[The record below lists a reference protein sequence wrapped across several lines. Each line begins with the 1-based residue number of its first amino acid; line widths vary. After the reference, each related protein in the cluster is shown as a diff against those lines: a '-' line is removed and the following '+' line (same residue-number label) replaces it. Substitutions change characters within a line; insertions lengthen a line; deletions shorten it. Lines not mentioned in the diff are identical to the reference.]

1 MRKAEFSGRS
11 YRAGFLGSCLLSMLL
26 TACGSSS
33 SGGDGPTTDDT
44 SGAGGST
51 TGGGDTGSGGDM
63 TGGAGTTGG
72 STTGTGGSVSGTG
85 GAGTGGST
93 GKGGSMGTGGG
104 PTLPPA
110 KGTCGTAMPAA
121 KPVTMTCTNTP
132 AATVPSATWTNIT
145 GTLAGLTSECGNLT
159 MISPEPCTG
168 RVIAGVAKQG
178 LFATSDLGKTWTKLG
193 QSGDKILH
201 RATVIT
207 YDPEHVGTFYES
219 GIYGWENP
227 WTMGVFKTVDA
238 GVSFKGYLDLSI
250 VQSHMDSVSVDYSD
264 PARGTMLVGGHEQTK
279 VLFIS
284 LDAGATFKDIGKQL
298 PDNTGFC
305 TNGLV
310 LNNSTQLV
318 GCAAGFSG
326 KSGAILR
333 TTDCG
338 ATYKS
343 VNAKGVVG
351 APLWAS
357 DGTIYWAA
365 EGGGMVKSTDLGMT
379 WTSAGN
385 AGGRI
390 LELPDGRILASAN
403 DRVVVTKD
411 GGTTWTPIGTALAG
425 RSGFTYSA
433 AGKTLYAW
441 HNDCNGT
448 VLADAVMAAGWD
460 YTTQ

>member
-1 MRKAEFSGRS
+1 
-11 YRAGFLGSCLLSMLL
+11 
-26 TACGSSS
+26 
-33 SGGDGPTTDDT
+33 
-44 SGAGGST
+44 
-51 TGGGDTGSGGDM
+51 
-63 TGGAGTTGG
+63 
-72 STTGTGGSVSGTG
+72 
-85 GAGTGGST
+85 
-93 GKGGSMGTGGG
+93 
-104 PTLPPA
+104 
-110 KGTCGTAMPAA
+110 MPAA
-121 KPVTMTCTNTP
+121 KPVVQTCTNAP

-159 MISPEPCTG
+159 MISAEPCTG

-193 QSGDKILH
+193 QVGDKILH
-201 RATVIT
+201 RATVIS
-207 YDPEHVGTFYES
+207 YDPEHPGTFYES

-227 WTMGVFKTVDA
+227 WTMGVFKTTDS
-238 GVSFKGYLDLSI
+238 GTSFKGYLDLSI

-264 PARGTMLVGGHEQTK
+264 PARGVMLVGGHEQTK

-338 ATYKS
+338 ATFKQ
-343 VNAKGVVG
+343 VATKGTAG
-351 APLWAS
+351 QPLWAS
-357 DGTIYWAA
+357 DGTIYWPA
-365 EGGGMVKSTDLGMT
+365 EGGGMQKSTDLGNT
-379 WTSAGN
+379 WTSAGS
-385 AGGRI
+385 AGGRPI
-390 LELPDGRILASAN
+390 ELPDGRILASAN
-403 DRVVVTKD
+403 NQAVVTKD
-411 GGTTWTPIGTALAG
+411 GGTTWTPIGVANPG
-425 RSGFTYSA
+425 RSGFAYSA
-433 AGKTLYAW
+433 SGKTLYAW
-441 HNDCNGT
+441 HNDCNGA

-460 YTTQ
+460 YTAQ